1 METRLSNI
9 LEATN
14 ATTIIKTILESTHKV
29 VLGTYNLAAPMQPVF
44 LLRAVEF

>member
-9 LEATN
+9 LTITYATKFS
-14 ATTIIKTILESTHKV
+14 KTILESTHKIV
-29 VLGTYNLAAPMQPVF
+29 SGTYNLVAPTLPVF